1 MIKGYTYIN
10 LSLFP
15 VYVNDAHSSTMKHIG
30 IQRYN
35 SSQWMSYTNDQDLD
49 TLHTLV
55 RLSNDDVQENLSN
68 DYYDNFQLITDL
80 FDIILTRKSEFRS
93 KDFNESIEF
102 RSKDFPESIDYMLR
116 KKCGPIDLLTDN
128 RYTAEFSM
136 FHPQNN
142 TIVLIANPASE
153 NCRELINKRQRLNEC
168 L

>member
-30 IQRYN
+30 VQRYN
-35 SSQWMSYTNDQDLD
+35 SSQWMSYTNNQDLD

-55 RLSNDDVQENLSN
+55 RLSNDDVKEDPSN
-68 DYYDNFQLITDL
+68 NYYDNFQLITDL
-80 FDIILTRKSEFRS
+80 FDIILTKQSDFRS
-93 KDFNESIEF
+93 KDFHDSV
-102 RSKDFPESIDYMLR
+102 DYMLR
-116 KKCGPIDLLTDN
+116 EEGSIVDLTTDN
-128 RYTAEFSM
+128 RYLARFSE

-142 TIVLIANPASE
+142 AIILIANPRGSIC
-153 NCRELINKRQRLNEC
+153 NKLVNKRKLLNEC

>member
-15 VYVNDAHSSTMKHIG
+15 VYVNDAHSSIIAKHIG
-30 IQRYN
+30 VQRYN

-55 RLSNDDVQENLSN
+55 RLSNDDVQEDPSN
-68 DYYDNFQLITDL
+68 GYYDNFQLITDL
-80 FDIILTRKSEFRS
+80 FDIILTKKSEYRS
-93 KDFNESIEF
+93 KDFH
-102 RSKDFPESIDYMLR
+102 DSIDYMLR
-116 KKCGPIDLLTDN
+116 QKVYKVDLSTDN
-128 RYTAEFSM
+128 RYIAEFSE

-142 TIVLIANPASE
+142 AIILIANPRGYKCK
-153 NCRELINKRQRLNEC
+153 NLVNKRKRLNEC

>member
-30 IQRYN
+30 VQRYN
-35 SSQWMSYTNDQDLD
+35 SSQWMSYLNNSELD
-49 TLHTLV
+49 NLHTLV
-55 RLSNDDVQENLSN
+55 RLSDEDNEEDQSN
-68 DYYDNFQLITDL
+68 NYYSNFQLITDL
-80 FDIILTRKSEFRS
+80 FDIILTKKSEFRS
-93 KDFNESIEF
+93 KDFN
-102 RSKDFPESIDYMLR
+102 ESIDYMLR

-142 TIVLIANPASE
+142 AIILIANPASQ
-153 NCRELINKRQRLNEC
+153 NCNKLVKKRQRLNEC

>member
-30 IQRYN
+30 VQRYN
-35 SSQWMSYTNDQDLD
+35 SSQWMSYTNNQDLD

-55 RLSNDDVQENLSN
+55 RLSNDDVQEDPSN
-68 DYYDNFQLITDL
+68 GYYDNFQLITDL
-80 FDIILTRKSEFRS
+80 FDIILTKQSEFRN
-93 KDFNESIEF
+93 KDFN
-102 RSKDFPESIDYMLR
+102 ESIDYMLR
-116 KKCGPIDLLTDN
+116 QKVYKVDLSTDN
-128 RYTAEFSM
+128 RYIAEFSE

-142 TIVLIANPASE
+142 AIILIANPLSYKCK
-153 NCRELINKRQRLNEC
+153 NLVNKRKRLNEC